1 MKFVPL
7 TVSVKVLPPVVA
19 DDGASDV
26 IVGTGFVLP
35 EIVNVALLEVPPP
48 GVGLVTVMPAVP
60 VLPMSPAGTW
70 AVILTVV
77 T

>member
-1 MKFVPL
+1 M
-7 TVSVKVLPPVVA
+7 SVKALPPVVA
-19 DDGASDV
+19 DDGASDE

-48 GVGLVTVMPAVP
+48 GVGLVTVTPAVP
-60 VLPMSPAGTW
+60 TLAMSPAGTW
-70 AVILTVV
+70 AVILTAV